1 MPSILRSIV
10 LSTLGTISL
19 VLALLWAIGDER
31 FVPSLSN
38 AHLWTSAGVLF
49 LTNVGLFTVFK
60 KEFLKRYFFPSLLL
74 PLVWFA
80 TFTWAYGYMYLP
92 ENKYLGDYYS
102 MISLLFSLSYLSLA
116 WKWKLKRGAFLW
128 PALTGLF
135 SFFMIL
141 VPLIYIGYY
150 IIYKSEMDIFALMAI
165 AMTNTR
171 EAAEFVET
179 VAAPAYIAAAA
190 LFTILL
196 FFSCFY
202 IVRRFFMSMETA
214 DTPFRTAGRGSLICL
229 LIVTILFS
237 GGFFRQMKHIFPIQ
251 MCRTIHKGG
260 GGFHL
265 LETLNRSLGK
275 NAKAVVLL
283 PGQTAE
289 EGTHIIVIG
298 ESASR
303 DHMQSFTPDYPVK
316 TTPWEDAM
324 AKSPDFF
331 FAGKGYANFPTTVMA
346 LSYALTS
353 TNQYNKVA
361 LNDAVSLVDAARAAG
376 YRTDWISF
384 QNRSSLAS
392 AGVSVIGE
400 RCDAVY
406 WENSLDGEAANVIKK
421 LPPAKKRVIFIH
433 INGSHYNY
441 LARVPMGYGRST
453 DIPENDP
460 YYNYDVTLAY
470 TDEILRGIFTYAKE
484 HLNLQTM
491 IYFSDH
497 AEDMVYYHGTS
508 GFTYDMIR
516 IPFWIYLSPDYR
528 KTHPDIL
535 PALQANKNKIF
546 TNDLLFETASG
557 IWQAKTNFYEDIYD
571 LSSPSY
577 VLDQEAV
584 TMHGK
589 LLITDDPKF
598 KK

>member
-1 MPSILRSIV
+1 MPSISRSII
-10 LSTLGTISL
+10 LSTLGTIFF
-19 VLALLWAIGDER
+19 VLAILWSIGDER

-38 AHLWTSAGVLF
+38 PHLLTSAGVLL
-49 LTNVGLFTVFK
+49 LTNTGLFIVFK
-60 KEFLKRYFFPSLLL
+60 KEFLQKYFFPSLLL
-74 PLVWFA
+74 PSVWFG

-102 MISLLFSLSYLSLA
+102 MISLLFSLSYIALA

-135 SFFMIL
+135 SFLMIL
-141 VPLIYIGYY
+141 VPLTYISYY

-165 AMTNTR
+165 AMTNAR
-171 EAAEFVET
+171 EATEFVET
-179 VAAPAYIAAAA
+179 VATPSYITAAA
-190 LFTILL
+190 LFVIFL
-196 FFSCFY
+196 FISCFY
-202 IVRRFFMSMETA
+202 IARRFFLSLETSES
-214 DTPFRTAGRGSLICL
+214 PFRTPGRSNFIWFLVFTL
-229 LIVTILFS
+229 LFS
-237 GGFFRQMKHIFPIQ
+237 GGFLRQMRHIFPIQ
-251 MCRTIHKGG
+251 IYYAAKKGG
-260 GGFHL
+260 GSFKIM
-265 LETLNRSLGK
+265 ETLNRHLAE
-275 NAKAVVLL
+275 NANAVVLL
-283 PGQTAE
+283 PDQTTE

-303 DHMQSFTPDYPVK
+303 DHMQSFTPNYPVR

-331 FAGKGYANFPTTVMA
+331 FADKGYANFPTTVMS

-400 RCDAVY
+400 RCDAAY
-406 WENSLDGEAANVIKK
+406 WENSLDGEAVKVMER
-421 LPPAKKRVIFIH
+421 LPTARKRVIFIH
-433 INGSHYNY
+433 INGSHYSY
-441 LARVPMGYGRST
+441 LARVPLGYGKST
-453 DIPENDP
+453 DIPESDP

-470 TDEILRGIFTYAKE
+470 TDEMLRSIFTYAKE
-484 HLNLQTM
+484 HLNLKTM

-508 GFTYDMIR
+508 GFSYDMIR

-535 PALQANKNKIF
+535 PALQANKNKVF

-557 IWQAKTNFYEDIYD
+557 IWQAKTNFYQDIYD

-589 LLITDDPKF
+589 LLITDDPEF

>member
-31 FVPSLSN
+31 FFPSLSN
-38 AHLWTSAGVLF
+38 PHLLTSAGVLL
-49 LTNVGLFTVFK
+49 LTNTGLFIIFK
-60 KEFLKRYFFPSLLL
+60 KEFLKKYFFPSLLL
-74 PLVWFA
+74 PSVWFA
-80 TFTWAYGYMYLP
+80 AFTWAYGYMYLP

-102 MISLLFSLSYLSLA
+102 MIFLLFSLSYLSLA

-128 PALTGLF
+128 SVLTGLF

-165 AMTNTR
+165 AMTNAR

-179 VAAPAYIAAAA
+179 VAAPALIAAVAIFA
-190 LFTILL
+190 IILL
-196 FFSCFY
+196 ISCFY
-202 IVRRFFMSMETA
+202 IARRFFMSMETA
-214 DTPFRTAGRGSLICL
+214 ETPFLTAGRGGLIGF
-229 LIVTILFS
+229 IIFTILFS
-237 GGFFRQMKHIFPIQ
+237 GGFLRQMRHIFPLQIYYAAK
-251 MCRTIHKGG
+251 KGSG
-260 GGFHL
+260 SFKL
-265 LETLNRSLGK
+265 METLNRHLAE

-289 EGTHIIVIG
+289 DGTHIIVIG

-303 DHMQSFTPDYPVK
+303 DHMQSFTPGYPVK

-331 FAGKGYANFPTTVMA
+331 FADKGYANFPTTVMS
-346 LSYALTS
+346 LSYALTN
-353 TNQYNKVA
+353 TNQYNKTA
-361 LNDAVSLVDAARAAG
+361 LNDAVSLVDAAKAAG

-400 RCDAVY
+400 RCDASY
-406 WENSLDGEAANVIKK
+406 WENSLDGEAVKVMKK

-433 INGSHYNY
+433 INGSHYSY
-441 LARVPMGYGRST
+441 LARVPMGYGKAT
-453 DIPENDP
+453 DIPEDDP

-470 TDEILRGIFTYAKE
+470 TDEMLHSIFTYAKE
-484 HLNLQTM
+484 HLNLKTM

-508 GFTYDMIR
+508 GFSYDMIR

-528 KTHPDIL
+528 KIHPDIL
-535 PALQANKNKIF
+535 PALQSNKDKIF

-557 IWQAKTNFYEDIYD
+557 IWQAKTNFYQDIYD

>member
-1 MPSILRSIV
+1 MPSISRSII
-10 LSTLGTISL
+10 LSTLGTIFF
-19 VLALLWAIGDER
+19 VLALLWSIGDER

-38 AHLWTSAGVLF
+38 PHLLTSAGVLL
-49 LTNVGLFTVFK
+49 LTNTGLFIVFK
-60 KEFLKRYFFPSLLL
+60 KEFLQKYFFPSLLL
-74 PLVWFA
+74 PSVWFG

-102 MISLLFSLSYLSLA
+102 MISLLFSLSYIALA

-135 SFFMIL
+135 SFLMIL
-141 VPLIYIGYY
+141 VPLTYISYY

-165 AMTNTR
+165 AMTNAR
-171 EAAEFVET
+171 EATEFVET
-179 VAAPAYIAAAA
+179 VATPSYITTAA
-190 LFTILL
+190 LSVIFL
-196 FFSCFY
+196 FISCFY
-202 IVRRFFMSMETA
+202 IARRFFLSLETSES
-214 DTPFRTAGRGSLICL
+214 PFRTPGRSNFIWFLVFTL
-229 LIVTILFS
+229 LFS
-237 GGFFRQMKHIFPIQ
+237 GGFLRQMRHIFPIQ
-251 MCRTIHKGG
+251 IYYAAKKGG
-260 GGFHL
+260 GSFKIM
-265 LETLNRSLGK
+265 ETLNRHLAE
-275 NAKAVVLL
+275 NANAVILL
-283 PGQTAE
+283 PDQTTE

-303 DHMQSFTPDYPVK
+303 DHMQSFTPDYPVR

-331 FAGKGYANFPTTVMA
+331 FADKGYANFPTTVMS

-400 RCDAVY
+400 RCDAAY
-406 WENSLDGEAANVIKK
+406 WENSLDGEAVKVMER
-421 LPPAKKRVIFIH
+421 LPTAKKRVIFIH
-433 INGSHYNY
+433 INGSHYSY
-441 LARVPMGYGRST
+441 LARVPLGYGKST
-453 DIPENDP
+453 DIPESDP

-470 TDEILRGIFTYAKE
+470 TDEMLRSIFTYAKE
-484 HLNLQTM
+484 HLNLKTM

-508 GFTYDMIR
+508 GFSYDMIR

-535 PALQANKNKIF
+535 PALQANKNKVF

-557 IWQAKTNFYEDIYD
+557 IWQAKTNFYQDIYD

-589 LLITDDPKF
+589 LLITDDPEF